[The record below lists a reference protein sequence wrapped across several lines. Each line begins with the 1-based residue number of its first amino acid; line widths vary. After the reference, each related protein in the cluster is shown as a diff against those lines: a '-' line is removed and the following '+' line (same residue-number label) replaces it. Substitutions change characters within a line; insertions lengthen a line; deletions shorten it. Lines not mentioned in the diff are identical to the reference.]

1 MVKTQGKV
9 QFTRFVRLKVKAYSS
24 WREYYKTENQKEVTG
39 CCSNRFKIH
48 FVYLDIRGTIC
59 VSILSGNSLKILTA
73 TGVSQCFFLHFPTA
87 EYHELWADRAIKQ
100 LIRYSTASQAYG

>member
-59 VSILSGNSLKILTA
+59 VSILSGNSLKILAA
-73 TGVSQCFFLHFPTA
+73 TRVSQCFFYT

-100 LIRYSTASQAYG
+100 LIQYSTASQAYG